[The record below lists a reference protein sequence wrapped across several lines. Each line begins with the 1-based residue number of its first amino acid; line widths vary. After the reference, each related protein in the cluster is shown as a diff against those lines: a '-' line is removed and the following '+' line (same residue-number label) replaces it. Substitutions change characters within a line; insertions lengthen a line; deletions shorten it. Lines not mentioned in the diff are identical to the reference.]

1 MARGIQVFII
11 AVIRSVASV
20 SLMLAIIS
28 LCICCTSG
36 PTPIIIRPLPTLEMD
51 VTSDEAYI
59 RASSAN
65 VVKLG
70 AYIEELINQCIHK
83 VPTIDLRKA
92 EVKD

>member
-1 MARGIQVFII
+1 MARGLQGFII
-11 AVIRSVASV
+11 AVIV
-20 SLMLAIIS
+20 SI
-28 LCICCTSG
+28 CVCCTSG

-59 RASSAN
+59 RASAAN

-83 VPTIDLRKA
+83 VPCIDLRKKD
-92 EVKD
+92 EVGEFHSP

>member
-1 MARGIQVFII
+1 MARSIQGFII
-11 AVIRSVASV
+11 AA
-20 SLMLAIIS
+20 LIS
-28 LCICCTSG
+28 LCVCCTSG

-59 RASSAN
+59 RASAAN

-70 AYIEELINQCIHK
+70 AYVEELINQVVHK
-83 VPTIDLRKA
+83 VPYIDLRKTNEKV